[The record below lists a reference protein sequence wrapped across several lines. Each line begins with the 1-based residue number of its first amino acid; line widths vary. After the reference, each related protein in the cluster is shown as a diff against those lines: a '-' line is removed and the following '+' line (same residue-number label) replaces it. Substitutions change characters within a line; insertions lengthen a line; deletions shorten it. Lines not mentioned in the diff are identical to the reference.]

1 MLHYMILGKFPVL
14 LLSQQKRHSYL
25 VTAEDIIR
33 SPISINEDAAI
44 YDGIEKIIDNRISG
58 LIVDSKNAQNG
69 VLSARD
75 IGRALISKNQNTRK
89 TPISSVMQELVLV
102 DQYAPIPN
110 CANMMLAK
118 KTNMIGI
125 RGKSRIK
132 GIMTKH
138 DLVKYYHEHVKDET
152 KIQDVMTYG
161 SFFVQDDSSLYDGMV
176 KMLANQ
182 VSRLLIRN
190 SQDEPVGIV
199 TFGNFLGKV
208 FRHER
213 DFQSVFSADYGKSCK
228 ITDVMTKQIIT
239 VTDKTSISRIA
250 KILLEYRIHGVA
262 ITDCR
267 KIIGF
272 VTEKDIIRE
281 LARKEI

>member
-1 MLHYMILGKFPVL
+1 MVLSKFLGL

-33 SPISINEDAAI
+33 SPISISEDSTV

-58 LIVDSKNAQNG
+58 LIVDVKNAQNG
-69 VLSARD
+69 ILSVKD
-75 IGRALISKNQNTRK
+75 VGRALVSKNQNTRK
-89 TPISSVMQELVLV
+89 IPISNITQELVLV

-110 CANMMLAK
+110 CASMMLAK
-118 KTNMIGI
+118 KTNAIGI
-125 RGKSRIK
+125 KSKNGIK

-138 DLVKYYHEHVKDET
+138 DLVKYYHENVKDEAKT
-152 KIQDVMTYG
+152 QDIMTHG
-161 SFFVQDDSSLYDGMV
+161 SFFVKDDSSLYDGLT
-176 KMLANQ
+176 KMIRNQ
-182 VSRLLIRN
+182 VSRLLIKN

-208 FRHER
+208 FRYEQ
-213 DFQSVFSADYGKSCK
+213 DSSSVFSEDYGKTCK
-228 ITDVMTKQIIT
+228 ITEVMTKQIIT
-239 VTDKTSISRIA
+239 VTAQTSLPRIA
-250 KILLEYRIHGVA
+250 KILLEYRIQGIA
-262 ITDCR
+262 ITDRR

-281 LARKEI
+281 LARQEI

>member
-1 MLHYMILGKFPVL
+1 MVLSKFPVL
-14 LLSQQKRHSYL
+14 LLSQQKKRSYL

-33 SPISINEDAAI
+33 EPISINKESTT

-58 LIVDSKNAQNG
+58 LLVDASDTQSG
-69 VLSARD
+69 ILSARD
-75 IGRALISKNQNTRK
+75 IGKVLVSKNQNTK
-89 TPISSVMQELVLV
+89 TIPISSAMQELAIV

-110 CANMMLAK
+110 CAGVMLSK
-118 KTNMIGI
+118 KTNMVGI
-125 RGKSRIK
+125 RGKDGIK

-138 DLVKYYHEHVKDET
+138 DLVKYYQENVKDEK
-152 KIQDVMTYG
+152 KIQDIMTYG
-161 SFFVQDDSSLYDGMV
+161 SFFVNDDASLYDGLA
-176 KMLANQ
+176 KMIATQ
-182 VSRLLIRN
+182 VSRLLIKN
-190 SQDEPVGIV
+190 SQDEPIGIV

-208 FRHER
+208 FRYEQ
-213 DFQSVFSADYGKSCK
+213 DPANVFADYGKRCK

-239 VTDKTSISRIA
+239 VTSQTSLPRIA

-262 ITDCR
+262 ITDRR

-281 LARKEI
+281 LARQEI

>member
-1 MLHYMILGKFPVL
+1 MLHYMVLSKFLVL

-33 SPISINEDAAI
+33 SPISISEDSTV

-58 LIVDSKNAQNG
+58 LIVDVKNAQNG
-69 VLSARD
+69 ILSVRD
-75 IGRALISKNQNTRK
+75 VGRALVSKNQNTRK
-89 TPISSVMQELVLV
+89 IPISSIAQELVLV

-110 CANMMLAK
+110 CASMMLAK
-118 KTNMIGI
+118 KTNAVGIKGKNGI
-125 RGKSRIK
+125 R

-138 DLVKYYHEHVKDET
+138 DLVKYYHENVKDEAR
-152 KIQDVMTYG
+152 IQDIMTYG
-161 SFFVQDDSSLYDGMV
+161 SFFVKDDSSLYDGLT
-176 KMLANQ
+176 KMIRNQ
-182 VSRLLIRN
+182 VSRLLIKN

-208 FRHER
+208 FRYEQ
-213 DFQSVFSADYGKSCK
+213 DSSSVFSEDYGKTCK
-228 ITDVMTKQIIT
+228 ITEVMTKQIIT
-239 VTDKTSISRIA
+239 VTAQTSLPRIA
-250 KILLEYRIHGVA
+250 KILLEYRIQGIA
-262 ITDCR
+262 ITNRC

-281 LARKEI
+281 LARQEI

>member
-1 MLHYMILGKFPVL
+1 MVLGKFLVL
-14 LLSQQKRHSYL
+14 LLSQQKKHSYL
-25 VTAEDIIR
+25 ATAEDIAR
-33 SPISINEDAAI
+33 SPISISEDSTL

-58 LIVDSKNAQNG
+58 LVVDSESTQG
-69 VLSARD
+69 QILSARD
-75 IGRALISKNQNTRK
+75 VGKALVSKGQNTK
-89 TPISSVMQELVLV
+89 MIPISSAAQDLVLV

-110 CANMMLAK
+110 CASTMLAK
-118 KTNMIGI
+118 KTNTIGI
-125 RGKSRIK
+125 RGKSRVR

-138 DLVKYYHEHVKDET
+138 DLVRYYYENVKDET
-152 KIQDVMTYG
+152 KIQDIMTYG
-161 SFFVQDDSSLYDGMV
+161 SFFVQDDASLYDALA
-176 KMLANQ
+176 KMLSNQ
-182 VSRLLIRN
+182 VSRILVRN

-208 FRHER
+208 FRHEL
-213 DFQSVFSADYGKSCK
+213 DSASVFSADYGKTCK

-239 VTDKTSISRIA
+239 VTAKTGLSRIA

-262 ITDCR
+262 ITDRR

-272 VTEKDIIRE
+272 VTEKDIVRE

>member
-1 MLHYMILGKFPVL
+1 MLHYMISGKFSVL
-14 LLSQQKRHSYL
+14 LLSQQKRRSYL
-25 VTAEDIIR
+25 VTAEDVIR
-33 SPISINEDAAI
+33 EPISISKESTT

-58 LIVDSKNAQNG
+58 LIVDANSAQSW

-75 IGRALISKNQNTRK
+75 IGKALVSKNQNTK
-89 TPISSVMQELVLV
+89 TIPISSVMQELALV

-110 CANMMLAK
+110 CAGVMLTK
-118 KTNMIGI
+118 KTNAIGI
-125 RGKSRIK
+125 KGKNGIR

-138 DLVKYYHEHVKDET
+138 DLVKHYYENIKDEK
-152 KIQDVMTYG
+152 KIQDIMTYG
-161 SFFVQDDSSLYDGMV
+161 SFFVGDDASLYDGLA
-176 KMLANQ
+176 KMISTQ
-182 VSRLLIRN
+182 VSRLLVKN

-208 FRHER
+208 FRYEQ
-213 DFQSVFSADYGKSCK
+213 DPASVFEDYGKKCK

-239 VTDKTSISRIA
+239 VTAKTSLPRIA

-262 ITDCR
+262 ITNGR

-281 LARKEI
+281 LAKQEI

>member
-1 MLHYMILGKFPVL
+1 MVLSKFSEL

-33 SPISINEDAAI
+33 TPISIRDNSTM

-58 LIVDSKNAQNG
+58 IVVDSSAQSG
-69 VLSARD
+69 ILLVRD
-75 IGRALISKNQNTRK
+75 IGKALVSKNQNAQK
-89 TPISSVMQELVLV
+89 IPISSVMQELVLV

-110 CANMMLAK
+110 CANMMLTK
-118 KTNMIGI
+118 KTNVIGI
-125 RGKSRIK
+125 RGKNGIK

-138 DLVKYYHEHVKDET
+138 DLVKYYHETAREAT
-152 KIQDVMTYG
+152 KIQELMTYG
-161 SFFVQDDSSLYDGMV
+161 SFFVQDDSSLYEGLT
-176 KMLANQ
+176 KMISNQ

-190 SQDEPVGIV
+190 SQDESVGIV

-213 DFQSVFSADYGKSCK
+213 DSSSVFSTSYGKTCK
-228 ITDVMTKQIIT
+228 ITEIMTKQIIT
-239 VTDKTSISRIA
+239 VTSQTNLARIA

-262 ITDCR
+262 ITDDR

-281 LARKEI
+281 LARREI

>member
-1 MLHYMILGKFPVL
+1 MLHYMVLGKFSVL
-14 LLSQQKRHSYL
+14 LLSQQKRHAYL
-25 VTAEDIIR
+25 PTAEDVTR
-33 SPISINEDAAI
+33 PPISISKDSTV
-44 YDGIEKIIDNRISG
+44 YDGIEKIIDSRISG
-58 LIVDSKNAQNG
+58 LVVDSDDAKPG
-69 VLSARD
+69 ILSARD
-75 IGRALISKNQNTRK
+75 IGRALISKNQNTQNI
-89 TPISSVMQELVLV
+89 PAAGAMQELAIV

-110 CANMMLAK
+110 CAGVMLAK
-118 KTNMIGI
+118 RTNMVGVRGRGGI
-125 RGKSRIK
+125 R

-138 DLVKYYHEHVKDET
+138 DLVRYYHENVKDET
-152 KIQDVMTYG
+152 KIQDIMTYG
-161 SFFVQDDSSLYDGMV
+161 SFFVQDNASMYDGLA
-176 KMLANQ
+176 KMLSSQ
-182 VSRLLIRN
+182 VSRLLIKN

-199 TFGNFLGKV
+199 TYGNFLGKV

-213 DFQSVFSADYGKSCK
+213 DSQSVFADYGKTYR

-239 VTDKTSISRIA
+239 VTDKTSLSRIA

-262 ITDCR
+262 ITDRR

>member
-14 LLSQQKRHSYL
+14 LLSQQKRRSYL
-25 VTAEDIIR
+25 VTAEDLIND
-33 SPISINEDAAI
+33 PISISKESTV

-58 LIVDSKNAQNG
+58 LIIDAKNTQSG
-69 VLSARD
+69 ILSVRD
-75 IGRALISKNQNTRK
+75 IGRILASKNQNTR
-89 TPISSVMQELVLV
+89 TIPISSVMQELVLV

-110 CANMMLAK
+110 CAGMMLAK
-118 KTNMIGI
+118 KTNAIGI
-125 RGKSRIK
+125 RGKNGIR

-138 DLVKYYHEHVKDET
+138 DLVKHYQENINDE
-152 KIQDVMTYG
+152 KRIQDIMTYG
-161 SFFVQDDSSLYDGMV
+161 SFFVNDDASLYDGLA
-176 KMLANQ
+176 KMISTQ
-182 VSRLLIRN
+182 VSRLLIKN
-190 SQDEPVGIV
+190 SKDEPVGIV

-208 FRHER
+208 FRYER
-213 DFQSVFSADYGKSCK
+213 DSASVFADYGKRCK

-239 VTDKTSISRIA
+239 VTAQTSLPRIA

-262 ITDCR
+262 ITDRR

-281 LARKEI
+281 LARQEI

>member
-1 MLHYMILGKFPVL
+1 MLHYMVLSKFSEL
-14 LLSQQKRHSYL
+14 LLSQQKRYSYL

-33 SPISINEDAAI
+33 APISISDNSTV

-58 LIVDSKNAQNG
+58 IVVDSKNAQNG
-69 VLSARD
+69 ILSVRD
-75 IGRALISKNQNTRK
+75 IGRALVSKNQNAQK
-89 TPISSVMQELVLV
+89 IPISSVMQELVLV

-118 KTNMIGI
+118 KTNVIGI
-125 RGKSRIK
+125 RGKNGIK

-138 DLVKYYHEHVKDET
+138 DLVKYYHETAKET
-152 KIQDVMTYG
+152 TRIQDLMTYG
-161 SFFVQDDSSLYDGMV
+161 SFFVQDDSSLYDGLT
-176 KMLANQ
+176 KMISNQ

-190 SQDEPVGIV
+190 SQDESVGIV

-208 FRHER
+208 FRYER
-213 DFQSVFSADYGKSCK
+213 DSSSVFSADYGRTCK
-228 ITDVMTKQIIT
+228 ITEVMTRQIIT
-239 VTDKTSISRIA
+239 VTAQTNLARIA

-262 ITDCR
+262 ITDRR

-281 LARKEI
+281 LARRGI

>member
-1 MLHYMILGKFPVL
+1 MLHYMVLGKFPVL
-14 LLSQQKRHSYL
+14 LLSQQKRRSYL
-25 VTAEDIIR
+25 VTAEDL
-33 SPISINEDAAI
+33 SKEPISIGKDSAV

-58 LIVDSKNAQNG
+58 LTVDAKNIQSG

-75 IGRALISKNQNTRK
+75 VGKALVSKNQNTK
-89 TPISSVMQELVLV
+89 TVPISSVMQELVLV

-110 CANMMLAK
+110 CAEMMLAK
-118 KTNMIGI
+118 KTNMIGVK
-125 RGKSRIK
+125 GKDGIM

-138 DLVKYYHEHVKDET
+138 DLVKHYHENVTDSK

-161 SFFVQDDSSLYDGMV
+161 SFFVHDDASLYDGLA
-176 KMLANQ
+176 KMISAQ
-182 VSRLLIRN
+182 VSRLLIKN

-208 FRHER
+208 FRDEQ
-213 DFQSVFSADYGKSCK
+213 DASSIFTDYGKNCK
-228 ITDVMTKQIIT
+228 IADVMTKQIIT
-239 VTDKTSISRIA
+239 VTEQTSLPRIA

-262 ITDCR
+262 ITDRR
-267 KIIGF
+267 KIVGF

-281 LARKEI
+281 LARQEI